1 VKEAGMLDLLTLMQE
16 RRSQRGPYDQQRRI
30 EREALEKIIEAGR
43 WAPTAH
49 NMQNFEIIVVDDRQ
63 KLEAVAGIGF
73 SLSEIFV
80 RENYKQLSFS
90 EEELAKKKVGI
101 LGTMFPPVMRKPD
114 FRLSDLTEEEKK
126 GMATRIPLQ
135 ASAALLVV
143 LYDPR
148 QRAPA
153 SEGDFLGIMSLG
165 CVMENMWL
173 MANSMGIGLHILSS
187 LAADPVESKLKRLL
201 DIPENLKVAFT
212 CRLGYPPQK
221 PDTYLRVRR
230 DIQDLTHHN
239 RFGNKGLG

>member
-1 VKEAGMLDLLTLMQE
+1 MHLLTLMRE

-30 EREALEKIIEAGR
+30 EKEELERIIEAGR

-49 NMQNFEIIVVDDRQ
+49 NMQNFEIIVVGDRQ
-63 KLEAVAGIGF
+63 ELDAIAKIGL
-73 SLSEIFV
+73 SLSEVFV
-80 RENYKQLSFS
+80 QENYRLLSFS
-90 EEELAKKKVGI
+90 EAELAKKKVGI

-126 GMATRIPLQ
+126 GMAMRIPLQ

-173 MANSMGIGLHILSS
+173 MASSMGIGLHILSS
-187 LAADPVESKLKRLL
+187 LAAGPAERELKHLL
-201 DIPENLKVAFT
+201 DIPANLKVAFT
-212 CRLGYPPQK
+212 CRLGYPTQQPG
-221 PDTYLRVRR
+221 TYLRVRR
-230 DIQDLTHHN
+230 DVEDFTHHN
-239 RFGNKGLG
+239 RFGRRGLG

>member
-1 VKEAGMLDLLTLMQE
+1 MVDLLTLMRE
-16 RRSQRGPYDQQRRI
+16 RRSQRGPYDQQQRI
-30 EREALEKIIEAGR
+30 EKEGLERIVEAGR

-49 NMQNFEIIVVDDRQ
+49 NMQNFQIIVVDDRQ
-63 KLEAVAGIGF
+63 KLDAIAGFGF
-73 SLSEIFV
+73 SLSEVFV
-80 RENYKQLSFS
+80 RENYRQLSFT
-90 EEELAKKKVGI
+90 EEELARKKVGI

-126 GMATRIPLQ
+126 GMAMRIPLQ

-143 LYDPR
+143 LYDPG

-173 MANSMGIGLHILSS
+173 MASSMGIGLHILSS
-187 LAADPVESKLKRLL
+187 LAAGPAESKLKQLL
-201 DIPENLKVAFT
+201 DIPENLKIAFT
-212 CRLGYPPQK
+212 CRMGYPSRQ